1 MAKVFSY
8 TKAALD
14 DLFAS
19 HTHLAAK
26 ITDFANAAKDV
37 VGSMIVAVGGGYDAE
52 IRAITLPPPPNA
64 TTTTNGAIRLAG
76 HLGGTADSPTV
87 RSATDAVN
95 GVVEL
100 ATAAETSTGED
111 STRAVT
117 PAGLKTA
124 MSNRPSSAT
133 VTTIWTGTQAA
144 YDAISPKDSA
154 TLYFIK

>member
-52 IRAITLPPPPNA
+52 TRAITLPPPPNA

-76 HLGGTADSPTV
+76 HLGGTATSPTV
-87 RSATDAVN
+87 RSATDEVN

>member
-26 ITDFANAAKDV
+26 ITDFTNAVKDV

-52 IRAITLPPPPNA
+52 TRAITLPPPPNA

-87 RSATDAVN
+87 RSATDEVN

-144 YDAISPKDSA
+144 YDAIATKDPA

>member
-8 TKAALD
+8 TREVLD

-37 VGSMIVAVGGGYDAE
+37 VGSMIVAAGGGYNPE
-52 IRAITLPPPPNA
+52 TRTITLPPAPNA

-76 HLGGTADSPTV
+76 HLGGTATSPTV
-87 RSATDAVN
+87 RSATTSVT

-100 ATAAETSTGED
+100 ATATETSTGTD
-111 STRAVT
+111 SARAVT

-133 VTTIWTGTQAA
+133 VTTIWTGTQAD
-144 YDAISPKDSA
+144 YDAIATKDPA